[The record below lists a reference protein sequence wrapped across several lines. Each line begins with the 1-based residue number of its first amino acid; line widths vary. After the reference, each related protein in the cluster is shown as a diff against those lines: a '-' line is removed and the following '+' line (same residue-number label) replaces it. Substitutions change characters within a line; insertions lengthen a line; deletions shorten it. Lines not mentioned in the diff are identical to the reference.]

1 MPRHCEKFHLTQE
14 ETHFYSGIDGSLL
27 VPGDDKFFTHD
38 EYCVD
43 YFYDKEEFDPSVDVI
58 KVAKRLREKLEKIEY

>member
-14 ETHFYSGIDGSLL
+14 EDAHFYSGIDGSLFI
-27 VPGDDKFFTHD
+27 PGMEKFHPND

-43 YFYDKEEFDPSVDVI
+43 YFYYKDEFDPAVDEI
-58 KVAKRLREKLEKIEY
+58 KVDSILSLH